1 SRSVVASS
9 IQHGMPAYTSHRGGA
24 LPGTITAM
32 ASLPPEEDRATLQHF
47 IMNAID
53 LPPRTFGRGVRPD
66 MGAHRRQ
73 ERMSEDKIALAPS
86 AARRSMMAGASLR
99 LTIARTATQRS
110 SASGDM
116 VGDSRPGVILAASS
130 SRSRGQL

>member
-1 SRSVVASS
+1 
-9 IQHGMPAYTSHRGGA
+9 MPAYTSHRGGA

-32 ASLPPEEDRATLQHF
+32 ASLPPEEDRATLHYER
-47 IMNAID
+47 NRSSTAD
-53 LPPRTFGRGVRPD
+53 VRSGCSPRHGSSQAA
-66 MGAHRRQ
+66 GADV
-73 ERMSEDKIALAPS
+73 EDKIALAPS